1 MYAVDQ
7 ARKISPLT
15 QREEFV
21 DEDHPIMKTL
31 RTMEDDFVTADNS
44 AIRVAIFWGVKGI
57 NKDNTD
63 RWDPSDL
70 GEVIFDDKFDLSP
83 VEA

>member
-1 MYAVDQ
+1 
-7 ARKISPLT
+7 
-15 QREEFV
+15 
-21 DEDHPIMKTL
+21 
-31 RTMEDDFVTADNS
+31 MEDDFVTADNS